1 MFGRRLKDVREDSDE
16 TQQDLADLLGV
27 SVSTIRNWEK
37 DRNEPD
43 YKVLVK
49 ICDHYNVTSD
59 FLLGRAKTDP
69 EYEAR
74 RIQRLLDS
82 SEQAD
87 VRAYTDF
94 LLWKRQHQPK
104 K

>member
-1 MFGRRLKDVREDSDE
+1 MFGKRLKDMREDNDE
-16 TQQDLADLLGV
+16 AQQDLADLLGV

-37 DRNEPD
+37 ERNEPD
-43 YKVLVK
+43 YEVLVE

-59 FLLGRAKTDP
+59 FILGRAKTDP

-82 SEQAD
+82 SEQAE
-87 VRAYTDF
+87 VRAYTDY
-94 LLWKRQHQPK
+94 LLWKRKHK